1 VVLVA
6 ESLEGGPVNDRVDA
20 FSQVFGMA
28 QGGSRRGGREKSM
41 DLTETEALR
50 VWCRSV
56 HVCQVAKIE
65 WYSKQ
70 PGEVRVILA
79 DLL

>member
-50 VWCRSV
+50 IW
-56 HVCQVAKIE
+56 
-65 WYSKQ
+65 
-70 PGEVRVILA
+70 
-79 DLL
+79 